1 MKNRFLLPLSGEYII
16 KVSGKNILSFFNY
29 CHKEKIII
37 SELKHIDEKTI
48 KIKVLKSDYQ
58 KLKKLKKNYKI
69 KIIGRTGVLKLKK
82 DWKKNKHLI
91 VAIICGYF
99 ILLVLNSIIFEVKII
114 HEKKEIRAIIQ
125 SSMEKYNLK
134 PLTFKKSFKEISKIK
149 QKILADNK
157 EKLEWLEISIYGSS
171 YIVKAE
177 ERRKS
182 IPKEEYKH
190 QHIIAKKDGLIVNVY
205 AKTGEIIY
213 DKNEY
218 VKKGTI
224 IISGN
229 ITKDGNV
236 VKKVKAE
243 GNVLAEV
250 WYRVSV
256 EYPLKQTV
264 IHSTETVKNS
274 YKLKF
279 LNFDFYL
286 WNKNPFKNQIKKEE
300 VILSHSFL
308 PFQLIRVKNRKTI
321 VEKKIYSKDEA
332 LLAAKKLAQE
342 KLLGKDNEE
351 RKIIEEKILKYYVNS
366 SKIYLDI
373 FYVVLE
379 DIALPSEI
387 KEEAKN

>member
-1 MKNRFLLPLSGEYII
+1 M
-16 KVSGKNILSFFNY
+16 
-29 CHKEKIII
+29 
-37 SELKHIDEKTI
+37 
-48 KIKVLKSDYQ
+48 
-58 KLKKLKKNYKI
+58 
-69 KIIGRTGVLKLKK
+69 
-82 DWKKNKHLI
+82 
-91 VAIICGYF
+91 
-99 ILLVLNSIIFEVKII
+99 
-114 HEKKEIRAIIQ
+114 
-125 SSMEKYNLK
+125 
-134 PLTFKKSFKEISKIK
+134 
-149 QKILADNK
+149 
-157 EKLEWLEISIYGSS
+157 
-171 YIVKAE
+171 
-177 ERRKS
+177 
-182 IPKEEYKH
+182 
-190 QHIIAKKDGLIVNVY
+190 
-205 AKTGEIIY
+205 
-213 DKNEY
+213 
-218 VKKGTI
+218 
-224 IISGN
+224 
-229 ITKDGNV
+229 
-236 VKKVKAE
+236 
-243 GNVLAEV
+243 
-250 WYRVSV
+250 

-286 WNKNPFKNQIKKEE
+286 WKKNPFKNQIKKEE

-321 VEKKIYSKDEA
+321 VEEKIYSKDEA